1 MADSRRKDDPP
12 PTWEQLVA
20 LYRPKRKPDPAC
32 TTCNGRG
39 ERWVGGKFV
48 YLRAGWRPCM
58 CLFVEGQDM
67 RDFAQNG
74 LNQIV
79 QEEREKLRR
88 GESVITALMDAICN
102 PRKEEPRG

>member
-1 MADSRRKDDPP
+1 
-12 PTWEQLVA
+12 
-20 LYRPKRKPDPAC
+20 
-32 TTCNGRG
+32 
-39 ERWVGGKFV
+39 
-48 YLRAGWRPCM
+48 M